1 MKSIVIKI
9 YKGWLYNTKLKHKI
23 LLTYL
28 ALIILPLG
36 IFQYVA
42 SDKIADLIVDQITY
56 SAEQSFD
63 QTYSYFSYRVER
75 IAKTTDMLVTNPAV
89 SNSIQKLKTIQNIN
103 NELQEYDELKR
114 LMISIRDNLDIAGVV
129 MYVPD
134 TFLFARE
141 MENFLPISLADHSPC
156 FQRLIEEKQKYM
168 WCTADTLAGYSPSD
182 DASFISV
189 ARNIMDPNDYQSPIG
204 HLRVDVEK
212 EKLRMIL
219 NKANVVK
226 NSVTFLHDS
235 TMGVILASDSV
246 PVDLVQPLDNIQL
259 RDETKIFTTNG
270 NYYSARPVP
279 YSKWSMVTVIPLDE
293 VVKQGFQLRNQLYLL
308 LIVIAAAAYFLA
320 YLLAISITRRISR
333 LTRRIREVEVGN
345 MLPLSPIDGR
355 DEVGEL
361 IRTYNF
367 MIKKISAMNEQ
378 QFQLGQERKSAELK
392 ALQSQINPH
401 FLYNTLDLINWMA
414 TRGMNNEIR
423 NVVKTLSRF
432 YRVSL
437 SNGRDIITL
446 REELDHVSFY
456 VQIQNIRYDYEIEFL
471 VNVPEDM
478 FNYFIPKITLQPLVE
493 NAIAHGILGRE
504 SRKGTIEITAA
515 RAGHDILITVSDNG
529 IGMGADQLAKLND
542 QFTKPVVRDDSYGSR
557 NVDMRIR
564 HYFGN
569 KYGLTYHSME
579 DKGTSVDILIPAE
592 DVHRNGVLGES

>member
-1 MKSIVIKI
+1 MRSYFIQI

-56 SAEQSFD
+56 SAEQGFD

-75 IAKTTDMLVTNPAV
+75 IAKTTDILLTNPAV
-89 SNSIQKLKTIQNIN
+89 SSSILELKTNHNIN
-103 NELQEYDELKR
+103 KELQEYDELKR
-114 LMISIRDNLDIAGVV
+114 LLISVRDNLDIAGTV
-129 MYVPD
+129 MYVPE
-134 TFLFARE
+134 TFLFANE
-141 MENFLPISLADHSPC
+141 MENFLPISLADNSSC
-156 FQRLIEEKQKYM
+156 FQRLKMEKQKYM
-168 WCTADTLAGYSPSD
+168 WCTADTLAGYSPTD

-235 TMGVILASDSV
+235 TLGVILASDSV
-246 PVDLVQPLDNIQL
+246 PADLVQPLADVHL
-259 RDETKIFTTNG
+259 RDETNIFTSG
-270 NYYSARPVP
+270 ENYYFTRPVP
-279 YSKWSMVTVIPLDE
+279 SSQWSMVTVIPLDE

-308 LIVIAAAAYFLA
+308 LFAIAAAAYLVA

-333 LTRRIREVEVGN
+333 LTSRIREVEIGN

-378 QFQLGQERKSAELK
+378 QFRLGQERKSAELK

-414 TRGMNNEIR
+414 TRGMNNEIK

-446 REELDHVSFY
+446 KEELDHVTFY
-456 VQIQNIRYDYEIEFL
+456 VQIQNIRYDYEIEFHIR
-471 VNVPEDM
+471 VPEDM
-478 FNYFIPKITLQPLVE
+478 YTYLIPKITLQPLVE

-504 SRKGTIEITAA
+504 SRKGKIEITAA
-515 RAGHDILITVSDNG
+515 WAGNDILITVSDNG
-529 IGMGADQLAKLND
+529 IGMDEDQLAKLND
-542 QFTKPVVRDDSYGSR
+542 HFTKPGVSDDSYGSR

-564 HYFGN
+564 HYFGKN
-569 KYGLTYHSME
+569 YGLTYNSME
-579 DKGTSVDILIPAE
+579 GRGTSVDILISAE
-592 DVHRNGVLGES
+592 DVLRNDVLDDS